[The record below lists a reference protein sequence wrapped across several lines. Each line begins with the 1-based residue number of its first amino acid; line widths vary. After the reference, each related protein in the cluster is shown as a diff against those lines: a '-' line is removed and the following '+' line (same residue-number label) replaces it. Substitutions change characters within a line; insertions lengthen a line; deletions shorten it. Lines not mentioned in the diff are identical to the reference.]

1 MAGPPFA
8 SVGEPEEPNDGPVT
22 RPQDSLAWTVYQANR
37 FPRLAQSS
45 RFCAVELCRRLMAL
59 YQRRGRR
66 AEALAT
72 YQRCRATLAAKL
84 GLAPAPETE
93 PLHRALRAGQ

>member
-1 MAGPPFA
+1 M
-8 SVGEPEEPNDGPVT
+8 
-22 RPQDSLAWTVYQANR
+22 
-37 FPRLAQSS
+37 
-45 RFCAVELCRRLMAL
+45 ELCRRLMAL
-59 YQRRGRR
+59 YQRQGRR
-66 AEALAT
+66 IDALAT